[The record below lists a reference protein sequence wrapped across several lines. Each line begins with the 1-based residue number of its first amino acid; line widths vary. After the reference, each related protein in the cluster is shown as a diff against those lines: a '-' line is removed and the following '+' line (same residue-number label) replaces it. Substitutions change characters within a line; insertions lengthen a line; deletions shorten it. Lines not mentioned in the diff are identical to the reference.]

1 MNPRLIG
8 KIIGGALIAEAG
20 FMLLPLFVSYCY
32 SENLRPFVLSI
43 LLAALLG
50 LVLVKISDKD
60 QDLVSREGLISTGL
74 TWIVL
79 SLVGMCPFLLSG
91 AIKDPMEALFETVSG
106 FTTTGAT
113 ILTDVESLPRGVL
126 AWRSLMHWIGGMG
139 ILVFMAAIMHFSGGS
154 QMNLVRAESTGPIIS
169 KLVPK
174 AGGTA
179 QVLYAIY
186 AFMTVIVFMVLMVL
200 RMPVFDAMCL
210 SFGCAGTGGFAV
222 LNDSCASYTI
232 AQQAALNISCIAF
245 GVSFTVYFLI
255 LAGKAKIALK
265 GEEVRAYFLLILAAS
280 AAITV
285 DLIIQDRAQFGNINP
300 LYIFHRAAFMVGN
313 TITTTG
319 AAIEDCNSWPMFTQC
334 VILLLMICG
343 ACAGSTG
350 GGFKVSR
357 IIIMMKAFNKEMA
370 VHLRPD
376 LIKKIHMD
384 GKPVEES
391 TVRNIGTYCFL
402 GCFIMVISLLL
413 LSFDRKGWIDTISAV
428 VSTFNNAGP
437 GFGINGTM
445 GNYHEFSGFSK
456 LVLSADML
464 IGRLEI
470 YPILTLFKR
479 NTWRR
484 F

>member
-8 KIIGGALIAEAG
+8 KIIGGALISEAG
-20 FMLLPLFVSYCY
+20 FMLLPLFVSVCY
-32 SENLRPFVLSI
+32 SEDLKPFVLSI
-43 LLAALLG
+43 LLAALSG
-50 LVLVKISDKD
+50 IILVITSDKD
-60 QDLVSREGLISTGL
+60 KDLVSREGIISTGL

-79 SLVGMCPFLLSG
+79 SVVGMCPFLLSG
-91 AIKDPMEALFETVSG
+91 AIKEPVDAFFETVSG

-113 ILTDVESLPRGVL
+113 ILTDVEALPRGILV
-126 AWRSLMHWIGGMG
+126 WRSLMHWIGGMG

-154 QMNLVRAESTGPIIS
+154 QMNLMKAESTGPIIS

-179 QVLYAIY
+179 QILYAIY
-186 AFMTVIVFMVLMVL
+186 AFMTAAVFIVLL
-200 RMPVFDAMCL
+200 SLKMPVFDAMCL

-222 LNDSCASYTI
+222 LNDSCASYTL

-255 LAGKAKIALK
+255 LAGKAKTALK
-265 GEEVRAYFLLILAAS
+265 GEEVRTYFLLILTAS
-280 AAITV
+280 AAIAI
-285 DLIIQDRAQFGNINP
+285 DLIIQDRAQFGNMSP
-300 LYIFHRAAFMVGN
+300 LYVFHRAAFMVGN

-319 AAIEDCNSWPMFTQC
+319 AAIEDGNRWPMFSQC
-334 VILLLMICG
+334 IILMLMICG
-343 ACAGSTG
+343 GCAGSTG

-357 IIIMMKAFNKEMA
+357 IIIMMKAFNREMA

-384 GKPVEES
+384 GKPVEEN

-402 GCFIMVISLLL
+402 GCFIMVISMLL

-428 VSTFNNAGP
+428 ISTFNNAGP

-445 GNYHEFSGFSK
+445 GSYHDFSGFSK
-456 LVLSADML
+456 LVLSANML

-470 YPILTLFKR
+470 YPILSLFKS
-479 NTWRR
+479 NTWKR